1 MQNEDDSNN
10 TTIFV
15 GGLNESVSDEQL
27 RQFFSP
33 YGQLVH
39 VKILVGKQCGLV
51 QFASSHCA
59 NVALKMLNGTQL
71 ARQNI
76 RLSWGRSPSNKQ
88 ALFKLNWIQ
97 TSGTVDLMDIN
108 LDIKLVDVL
117 KLLKIPI
124 SKMEVIMDIET
135 ICKAPN
141 CSTCAIVYSF
151 M

>member
-1 MQNEDDSNN
+1 MVVATNLHCQ
-10 TTIFV
+10 IFV

-51 QFASSHCA
+51 QFAS
-59 NVALKMLNGTQL
+59 
-71 ARQNI
+71 R
-76 RLSWGRSPSNKQ
+76 
-88 ALFKLNWIQ
+88 LNWIQ

>member
-10 TTIFV
+10 TTCQIFV

-88 ALFKLNWIQ
+88 TQLDPNQWNSGSYGYQPGYQ
-97 TSGTVDLMDIN
+97 TCG
-108 LDIKLVDVL
+108 
-117 KLLKIPI
+117 
-124 SKMEVIMDIET
+124 
-135 ICKAPN
+135 CAKATQDPN
-141 CSTCAIVYSF
+141 I
-151 M
+151 